1 VALVL
6 GVVVD
11 CRLCDG
17 VCDRLGKERQQR
29 CVHLSRRSDAHRRI
43 GYEGPEIW
51 MMFAGKVASI
61 VISRSNISDPLSEP
75 PPGALPGGLM
85 IEQVF

>member
-1 VALVL
+1 
-6 GVVVD
+6 
-11 CRLCDG
+11 
-17 VCDRLGKERQQR
+17 
-29 CVHLSRRSDAHRRI
+29 
-43 GYEGPEIW
+43 
-51 MMFAGKVASI
+51 MFAGKVASI